1 MQLLETDA
9 SDSKIFFHAN
19 HSNRITIPL
28 PPNRFPGLG
37 GPNPNLVAKPDSK
50 PLSPFK
56 VHQVRV
62 FDLHFQFRIGSKK
75 IYIYSNPV
83 RPSFE
88 LLPSG
93 ISFPAVYRSWTWI
106 AYASEKFFTVRR
118 CFQLELFL
126 FSLPNTL
133 NWVNFSRCPKG
144 LRVVLCTYAFLGHS
158 VETNKVALVSGSNY
172 L

>member
-1 MQLLETDA
+1 MQHVETDP

-19 HSNRITIPL
+19 HLNRITIPL

-75 IYIYSNPV
+75 STYIQTPFDPHWN
-83 RPSFE
+83 
-88 LLPSG
+88 
-93 ISFPAVYRSWTWI
+93 
-106 AYASEKFFTVRR
+106 
-118 CFQLELFL
+118 CFQVEFHFQPCTGRELE
-126 FSLPNTL
+126 SLMQVKNSL
-133 NWVNFSRCPKG
+133 RSVVVFNLSCFCFRCRTP
-144 LRVVLCTYAFLGHS
+144 
-158 VETNKVALVSGSNY
+158 
-172 L
+172 